1 MKGSYNLAIDFIKGI
16 AALSVILL
24 HTFSR
29 NVLLDT
35 FAVYHIWQAVPL
47 FFLITFYLGFK
58 SLKES
63 DCKFSEYYKRNRVKK
78 LFVKLWIPLLI
89 MSWIQVFIFYVL
101 GLNDRIMG
109 SLTCLRN
116 GPGSYYIWCYMQ
128 VWLLIPVMYWLLNKS
143 KSIALTGGV
152 ILCISLV
159 GNYIWEY
166 YQIYSIGVTCFRY
179 LFLSFIAYILLEYK
193 NKEKLCKLVPLCAT
207 SIFACWYLVYCDM
220 PTVLDPFEPDGWSFQ
235 TSISYFYTL
244 FLFVFLEWIYYKID
258 SYRITRFFR
267 WAGRNSWTIFI
278 AQMFWI
284 GTGFNGAVKSLFVN
298 PISSNICSVVAALSF
313 CIIITWF
320 IDTKIHKQH
329 SNK

>member
-143 KSIALTGGV
+143 KSIALTGG
-152 ILCISLV
+152 
-159 GNYIWEY
+159 GN
-166 YQIYSIGVTCFRY
+166 F
-179 LFLSFIAYILLEYK
+179 
-193 NKEKLCKLVPLCAT
+193 
-207 SIFACWYLVYCDM
+207 M
-220 PTVLDPFEPDGWSFQ
+220 
-235 TSISYFYTL
+235 
-244 FLFVFLEWIYYKID
+244 
-258 SYRITRFFR
+258 
-267 WAGRNSWTIFI
+267 
-278 AQMFWI
+278 
-284 GTGFNGAVKSLFVN
+284 
-298 PISSNICSVVAALSF
+298 
-313 CIIITWF
+313 
-320 IDTKIHKQH
+320 H
-329 SNK
+329 